1 MRKNNSSNLYLSG
14 IVILLLA
21 IIIFFFCITLPL
33 INQNIPALGWIGVIL
48 AVVGCVLAF
57 FAIFLLKKANY
68 VKLTE
73 KLKDK
78 NDDKK

>member
-21 IIIFFFCITLPL
+21 IPRLLLGITLPL

-48 AVVGCVLAF
+48 AVVGFVLAF

-68 VKLTE
+68 VKLNE

>member
-21 IIIFFFCITLPL
+21 IIIFLLGITLPL

-48 AVVGCVLAF
+48 AVVGFVLSF

-68 VKLTE
+68 VKLNE

>member
-1 MRKNNSSNLYLSG
+1 M
-14 IVILLLA
+14 LLLA
-21 IIIFFFCITLPL
+21 IIIFLLGITLPL

-48 AVVGCVLAF
+48 AVVGFVLAF

-68 VKLTE
+68 VKLNE

>member
-21 IIIFFFCITLPL
+21 IIIF
-33 INQNIPALGWIGVIL
+33 
-48 AVVGCVLAF
+48 
-57 FAIFLLKKANY
+57 LLKKANY
-68 VKLTE
+68 VKLNE